1 MGQTCKVCR
10 AWEAYADVGQFP
22 RSDRATPRGSERF
35 YSCEMFM
42 IESRSEKKEDGL
54 RSRLTEARR
63 GAEPER
69 EKARA
74 QGRRPEPARAR
85 GRRPERARRR
95 GRVASGK
102 VSAPSVARSRPAFRT
117 RPSYR
122 PRVRASRE
130 EASCVEGHGC
140 GTGRSLTCKNNHTGV
155 RTCYV
160 VPEPG
165 DTRVGAVY
173 PCGVPFTRTT
183 PSRLP

>member
-1 MGQTCKVCR
+1 MYR
-10 AWEAYADVGQFP
+10 
-22 RSDRATPRGSERF
+22 
-35 YSCEMFM
+35 
-42 IESRSEKKEDGL
+42 
-54 RSRLTEARR
+54 RSRRLCGQGRRRHEEGVVDIRESPLTEARR
-63 GAEPER
+63 GAEP

-102 VSAPSVARSRPAFRT
+102 VSAPLVLPGHDRPFGLVPLTGRGFEL
-117 RPSYR
+117 RGR
-122 PRVRASRE
+122 RRRASK
-130 EASCVEGHGC
+130 ATDGI
-140 GTGRSLTCKNNHTGV
+140 GRSLTCKNNHTGV

-173 PCGVPFTRTT
+173 PCH
-183 PSRLP
+183 SLAQLPAVYHDAWAWHQYQ